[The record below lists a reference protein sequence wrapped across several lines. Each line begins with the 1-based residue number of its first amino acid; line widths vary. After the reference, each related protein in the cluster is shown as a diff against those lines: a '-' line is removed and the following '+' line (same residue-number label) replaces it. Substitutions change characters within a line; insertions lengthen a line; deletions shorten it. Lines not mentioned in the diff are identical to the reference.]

1 MTAEH
6 DEEHLGGLS
15 PTGRVEAFSD
25 GVMAIAIT
33 LLVLDLRVPSPAD
46 AADGRLLQAL
56 LDRWPSYVAYLAAFL
71 TIGIIWLNHHAF
83 IAKIARFDAR
93 LHWLN
98 LALLLGVATLPFPT
112 SLLADY
118 VGEGG
123 VNASVAAA
131 AYGLLSTLTALPWGF
146 MWRHLRDHPGLLE
159 PGFDQTYAGSELKR
173 GWLGVP
179 IYASATIVSLFAPLV
194 ALGLYAGIAALY
206 AFTSQGA
213 RNSGS
218 PAGGDR

>member
-1 MTAEH
+1 MTAERE
-6 DEEHLGGLS
+6 EEHLGRLS

-33 LLVLDLRVPSPAD
+33 LLVLDLKVPPPAD

-56 LDRWPSYVAYLAAFL
+56 LDRWPSYVAYLAAFV

-83 IAKIARFDAR
+83 ISRIARFDAR

-112 SLLADY
+112 ALLADY

-131 AYGLLSTLTALPWGF
+131 AYGLLATFMALPWGF

-159 PGFDQTYAGSELKR
+159 PGFDASYAGSELKR
-173 GWLGVP
+173 GWIGVP
-179 IYASATIVSLFAPLV
+179 IYAAATVVSLIAPLV

-206 AFTSQGA
+206 AVTSQGGRDSA
-213 RNSGS
+213 PST
-218 PAGGDR
+218 GGGR